1 MSNSIITVYFLGGS
15 RRYLVQSSLYQYD
28 YGQTLK
34 IEGLE
39 LPAAYEVHFSNSEEG
54 TSITMIGT
62 TDGVDIPDSLLQSG
76 DPIFA
81 YIFLHDGEDDGETVR
96 KIKIPVKARPAY
108 DTEVPTEE
116 EKTAIAQALEA
127 FNAAVEA
134 LHNMGVTAVTLE
146 PGSDATAAWDADNAL
161 MTFGIPKGE
170 KGDTGFS
177 LEVVKLI

>member
-1 MSNSIITVYFLGGS
+1 MSNNSITTVYFLGGS
-15 RRYLVQSSLYQYD
+15 SRYLVHSSLYQYD

-39 LPAAYEVHFSNSEEG
+39 LPAAYEVHFSNSEDG

-62 TDGVDIPDSLLQSG
+62 AAGVDIPDSLLQSG
-76 DPIFA
+76 EPIYA
-81 YIFLHDGEDDGETVR
+81 YIFLHDTEDDGETEY
-96 KIKIPVKARPAY
+96 KIRIPVRTRPAY
-108 DTEVPTEE
+108 DTETPTEE
-116 EKTAIAQALEA
+116 EKSAIAQVLEA

-134 LHNMGVTAVTLE
+134 LHNMGVTAVTLD
-146 PGSDATAAWDADNAL
+146 PGSDATASWDGET
-161 MTFGIPKGE
+161 MTFGIPRGE